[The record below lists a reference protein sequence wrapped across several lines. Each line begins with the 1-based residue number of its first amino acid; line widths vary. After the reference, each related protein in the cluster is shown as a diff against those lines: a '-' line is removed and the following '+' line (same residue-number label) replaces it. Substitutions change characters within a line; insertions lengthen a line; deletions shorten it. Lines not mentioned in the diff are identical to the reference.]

1 MLIKE
6 DNGNYLG
13 FSAFFLTSE
22 TFAPLEISR
31 VVITRSAS
39 LPWKAQ
45 RRRRRPGRKIAGF
58 GPLGPGSRNPRFRG
72 PKDPKPAFR
81 DLRSR
86 FGVSGVPESGTPV
99 SGGNPEIPEIPE
111 CGITD
116 LFVRTPKP
124 RNPAN
129 LNSAGRPKVHTSK
142 SSSLADTVMNE
153 N

>member
-72 PKDPKPAFR
+72 PKDPKPGFR

-99 SGGNPEIPEIPE
+99 SGGNPEIPESRNAVSPTFLSE
-111 CGITD
+111 
-116 LFVRTPKP
+116 P
-124 RNPAN
+124 RKSEIRN
-129 LNSAGRPKVHTSK
+129 LLVVQKFTLGNLTI
-142 SSSLADTVMNE
+142 
-153 N
+153 

>member
-72 PKDPKPAFR
+72 PKDPKPGFR

-111 CGITD
+111 IRNLLVVQKFTLRKLS
-116 LFVRTPKP
+116 LFSPAAKVPVMTI
-124 RNPAN
+124 NP
-129 LNSAGRPKVHTSK
+129 T
-142 SSSLADTVMNE
+142 
-153 N
+153 

>member
-72 PKDPKPAFR
+72 PKDPKPGFR

-111 CGITD
+111 IRNLLVVQKFT
-116 LFVRTPKP
+116 L
-124 RNPAN
+124 RNPGSCRWKGFLVYGVFRA
-129 LNSAGRPKVHTSK
+129 R
-142 SSSLADTVMNE
+142 SSSTEVP
-153 N
+153 

>member
-72 PKDPKPAFR
+72 PKDPKPGFR

-99 SGGNPEIPEIPE
+99 SGGNPEIPES
-111 CGITD
+111 
-116 LFVRTPKP
+116 
-124 RNPAN
+124 RNAVSPTFLSGLEN
-129 LNSAGRPKVHTSK
+129 CTIRILLVVQKFTLCKVHF
-142 SSSLADTVMNE
+142 
-153 N
+153 

>member
-72 PKDPKPAFR
+72 PKDPKPGFR

-111 CGITD
+111 
-116 LFVRTPKP
+116 FPEFP
-124 RNPAN
+124 EP
-129 LNSAGRPKVHTSK
+129 AGRPKVHTPPTTTFHPGK
-142 SSSLADTVMNE
+142 GEVRVQT
-153 N
+153 